1 MIYFDW
7 KINFVDIIINL
18 IIVILTTGITY
29 YLFSVL
35 PAKRRKQ
42 SLKKRLITFRNE
54 LNEHILDNEDEF
66 KKSYELYE
74 EESNKNE
81 DGEEVTLVWNL
92 INIKDWSRFLSGFRY
107 MLLMDIYFKDYW
119 QGKELILLI
128 NNLIMDDKKHI
139 DLSMKLSELNAEI
152 NHMKKLVGDKANNIW
167 KIKNK
172 HELIKTK
179 EDNELIRLVVSS
191 LENIQNTSRDIVQTI
206 DRILNNKRKLMP
218 VTD

>member
-35 PAKRRKQ
+35 PAKRRKK

-74 EESNKNE
+74 EETNKNE

-167 KIKNK
+167 KIKHK
-172 HELIKTK
+172 HEFIKTK
-179 EDNELIRLVVSS
+179 EDNELISLVVSS

-206 DRILNNKRKLMP
+206 DRILNDNRKLMKA
-218 VTD
+218 TY

>member
-35 PAKRRKQ
+35 PAKKRKK
-42 SLKKRLITFRNE
+42 SLKQRLITFRDE
-54 LNEHILDNEDEF
+54 LNENILDDKDEF
-66 KKSYELYE
+66 RQSYELYE
-74 EESNKNE
+74 EETTKNE
-81 DGEEVTLVWNL
+81 NGEEITLIWKL
-92 INIKDWSRFLSGFRY
+92 INIKDWPRFLSNFSH
-107 MLLMDIYFKDYW
+107 MLLMDTYFRDYW

-128 NNLIMDDKKHI
+128 NNLIMDDIKHI
-139 DLSMKLSELNAEI
+139 DLSMKLSELHAEI
-152 NHMKKLVGDKANNIW
+152 NHMKAMVGDRANNIW
-167 KIKNK
+167 NIKHK

-179 EDNELIRLVVSS
+179 EDNELISFVVSS

-206 DRILNNKRKLMP
+206 DRILNNNR
-218 VTD
+218 

>member
-74 EESNKNE
+74 EETNKNE

-206 DRILNNKRKLMP
+206 DRILNNKRKLMT

>member
-18 IIVILTTGITY
+18 IIVILTIGITY

-35 PAKRRKQ
+35 PAKRRRQ

-54 LNEHILDNEDEF
+54 LNENILDNEDEF

-74 EESNKNE
+74 EETTKNE
-81 DGEEVTLVWNL
+81 DGEKVTLVWNL
-92 INIKDWSRFLSGFRY
+92 INIKDWSSFLSGFRY

-119 QGKELILLI
+119 QGKELILII

-152 NHMKKLVGDKANNIW
+152 NHMKTLVGDKAKNIW
-167 KIKNK
+167 KIKHK
-172 HELIKTK
+172 HEFIKTK
-179 EDNELIRLVVSS
+179 EDNELISFAVSS

-206 DRILNNKRKLMP
+206 DRILNNKKRK
-218 VTD
+218 